1 MKVFRSLCFAF
12 LAILIL
18 HAGWAANLRAQPD
31 ATVSRGELPFKL
43 YGGFLIVMEGRI
55 GDRGK
60 LKFVLDTGVTHS
72 VIDRKLADRMSG
84 PRRQSGKVL
93 SFDKQISA
101 EWVEVPEI
109 EFGPVHASNF
119 SMMIGDLKYYQS
131 YATQVDAVI
140 GLDLLR
146 LSSFS
151 IDFDAHRVTFGPVNT
166 PSGVPLDIG
175 DFCMTVQI
183 MIGDSKV
190 RVLVDT
196 GAQALVL
203 YEDRVAGRL
212 PLLKI
217 QRETS
222 GVSMAGLVHSKQA
235 FIPNAKLG
243 STNLEATVFLVNS
256 PSGSFLA
263 DVDGYLG
270 AAALKAHRL
279 DFNFETNTLAW
290 KR

>member
-1 MKVFRSLCFAF
+1 MKTSRSFCIAF

-18 HAGWAANLRAQPD
+18 NVGWAANLRAQPD
-31 ATVSRGELPFKL
+31 TPVSRDELPFKL

-72 VIDRKLADRMSG
+72 VVDRKLADRISG

-119 SMMIGDLKYYQS
+119 SMMVGDLKYFQS
-131 YATQVDAVI
+131 FATQVDAVI

-146 LSSFS
+146 LNSFS
-151 IDFDAHRVTFGPVNT
+151 IDFDAHRVTFGPVNM

-175 DFCMTVQI
+175 DFCMSVQL
-183 MIGDSKV
+183 MVGDSKV

-212 PLLKI
+212 PQLKI
-217 QRETS
+217 QREAPGRS
-222 GVSMAGLVHSKQA
+222 LGGWVRSKQA
-235 FIPNAKLG
+235 FVPNARLG
-243 STNLEATVFLVNS
+243 SANLDGNVFLVNS
-256 PSGSFLA
+256 PSASFLA
-263 DVDGYLG
+263 NIDGYLG
-270 AAALKAHRL
+270 TAALKAHRL